1 MQAVFNVLIPIIVEA
16 AKIGFF
22 IALTSTGIKILLRAA
37 SGRDTWMK

>member
-1 MQAVFNVLIPIIVEA
+1 MESVYTVLIPIIIDA

-22 IALTSTGIKILLRAA
+22 IALTSTGIRILLRAA